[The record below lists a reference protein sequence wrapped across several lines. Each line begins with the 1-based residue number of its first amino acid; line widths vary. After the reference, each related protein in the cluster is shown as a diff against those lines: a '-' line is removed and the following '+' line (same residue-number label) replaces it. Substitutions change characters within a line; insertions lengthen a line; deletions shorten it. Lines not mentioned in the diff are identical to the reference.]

1 MTHSKENAKEH
12 DFVIVGSGAGGGPLA
27 ANLALAG
34 FSVLLIEAGTDEIND
49 NYSIP
54 AYHALST
61 EDPLYSWE
69 FFVKHYSEDKNP
81 QRDPKYHPRENEES
95 LPGFPGIFYPRASGL
110 GGCTTHHAMITVYPH
125 ESDWEYIADLVDD
138 KSWKAKNM
146 RKYFD
151 DIERPQYGE
160 GSALLKLLNAKEI
173 LEDFL
178 KRFTD
183 QKDEKKTGGWLSI
196 GQADPKLLLRD
207 KKGVL
212 EVVKATFKAAWQQGL
227 KPMPDL
233 NPNHPRVAAGNLEGV
248 NLIPI
253 SVHKDAKGK
262 PGERCNRI
270 GARERVLQALEELQ
284 QKVEKGEETGR
295 LDIIFNT
302 FATNVVL
309 SEDEPRRAVGV
320 RCIQGEALYRARHH
334 ERQAGSPGTPIVYTA
349 KKEVILCGG
358 AFNTPQLLMLS
369 GIGPEQ
375 ELKKHGIDVVVRSE
389 GVGKNLQDRYEVG
402 VVSKATQPFK
412 IIEEATFKSKSKP
425 EDQDPDR
432 IYTEWF
438 KKGEGVYA
446 TNGSLIGVIKRS
458 STRKSTDPPDLYI
471 FGVPGLFRGYEL
483 GYSQV
488 ATDSK
493 DYFTWA
499 VLKGHTDN
507 RSGEV
512 TLQSADPFDPPDIHF
527 KYFEESSQPD
537 TEDVQS
543 VVDGVEFV
551 RDINQILQDKGVFT
565 EEVAPGP
572 EEKNL
577 HQFVKDNAWGHHASC
592 TCPIGPLWDED
603 AVPDKAFKAVLD
615 TDFQVQGVKNLRV
628 VDASVFPRIPGLFI
642 LASVYMISEKAS
654 KVIIKKYNT
663 SET

>member
-1 MTHSKENAKEH
+1 MTKSKENTNEH
-12 DFVIVGSGAGGGPLA
+12 DFIIVGSGAGGGPLA

-54 AYHALST
+54 AYHPLST
-61 EDPLYSWE
+61 EDSLYSWE
-69 FFVKHYSEDKNP
+69 FFVKHYSDDNNP
-81 QRDPKYHPRENEES
+81 QRDPKHHPQKDEKS

-125 ESDWEYIADLVDD
+125 ESDWEYIAALVNDD
-138 KSWKAKNM
+138 SWKAENM

-173 LEDFL
+173 VEDL
-178 KRFTD
+178 RKRFTD
-183 QKDEKKTGGWLSI
+183 RKQGKQKSGWLSV
-196 GQADPKLLLRD
+196 GQADPRLLLRD

-212 EVVKATFKAAWQQGL
+212 EIVKATFKIAWDQGM
-227 KPMPDL
+227 KAMPDL
-233 NPNHPRVAAGNLEGV
+233 NPNHPKVAADNLEGV

-270 GARERVLQALEELQ
+270 GARERVLQAVKELQ
-284 QKVEKGEETGR
+284 QQADKGEKTGK
-295 LDIIFNT
+295 LDIVFNT
-302 FATNVVL
+302 FATKVVL
-309 SEDEPRRAVGV
+309 TEVKPIRAIGV
-320 RCIQGEALYRARHH
+320 HCIPGEALYGARHH
-334 ERQAGSPGTPIVYTA
+334 SKLAGAQGEPVVYA
-349 KKEVILCGG
+349 AQKEVILCGG

-375 ELKKHGIDVVVRSE
+375 ELREHGIDVVVRSE

-412 IIEEATFKSKSKP
+412 IIEEATFKGKSKP
-425 EDQDPDR
+425 EDPDPDP

-438 KKGEGVYA
+438 NKGEGVYA
-446 TNGSLIGVIKRS
+446 TNGALIGVIKRS

-483 GYSQV
+483 GYAQV
-488 ATDSK
+488 ATHSK

-507 RSGEV
+507 RKGEV
-512 TLQSADPFDPPDIHF
+512 TLNSADPFERPDINF
-527 KYFEESSQPD
+527 NYFEEGTQPYAD
-537 TEDVQS
+537 DVQS
-543 VVDGVEFV
+543 VVDGLEFV
-551 RDINQILQDKGVFT
+551 QKINERLKIKGVLT
-565 EEVAPGP
+565 EQVAPGP

-577 HQFVKDNAWGHHASC
+577 YKFVRDNAWGHHASC
-592 TCPIGPLWDED
+592 TCQIGPVGGEH
-603 AVPDKAFKAVLD
+603 AVLD
-615 TDFQVQGVKNLRV
+615 KDFQVQGVENLRV
-628 VDASVFPRIPGLFI
+628 VDASIFPRIPGLFI

-654 KVIIKKYNT
+654 EVIIKKYRKN
-663 SET
+663 ET